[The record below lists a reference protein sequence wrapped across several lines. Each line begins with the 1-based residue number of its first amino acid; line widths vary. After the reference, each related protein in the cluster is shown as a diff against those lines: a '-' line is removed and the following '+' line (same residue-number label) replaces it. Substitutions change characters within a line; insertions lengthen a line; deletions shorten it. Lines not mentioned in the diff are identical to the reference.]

1 MKYFVSFFV
10 FVSFMPYLTGIALA
24 ADATGPAAPAWASSP
39 SASACPSDLKISNVK
54 DALGKCQPK
63 GVITAENYIV
73 EDGARKRVL
82 AFADKLT
89 IFAAVLAIGA
99 VVYSGIMFVLSLGD
113 EEKIK
118 KAKGALKTS
127 LIGFLLALIS
137 YALVNAIIN
146 FAYNLK

>member
-1 MKYFVSFFV
+1 
-10 FVSFMPYLTGIALA
+10 
-24 ADATGPAAPAWASSP
+24 
-39 SASACPSDLKISNVK
+39 
-54 DALGKCQPK
+54 
-63 GVITAENYIV
+63 V

-89 IFAAVLAIGA
+89 IFAAVLAVGA

-137 YALVNAIIN
+137 YAVVNAIIN
-146 FAYNLK
+146 FVYNLK